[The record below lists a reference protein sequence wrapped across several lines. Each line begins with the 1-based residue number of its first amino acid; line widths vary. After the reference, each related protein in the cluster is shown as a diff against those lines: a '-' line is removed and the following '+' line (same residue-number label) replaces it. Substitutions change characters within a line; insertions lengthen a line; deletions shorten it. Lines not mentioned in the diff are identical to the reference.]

1 MLNKKINVEE
11 RMGIKEKDEETEI
24 TVEYSYWFLVRF

>member
-1 MLNKKINVEE
+1 MLNKKINVEQ

-24 TVEYSYWFLVRF
+24 TVECSYWFFIRF